1 MYTVYM
7 PLHITNPIVEQKVR
21 DLASLTGES
30 MTDAIGAAVEER
42 LVRMMPSSSPAAQP
56 TVEELLG
63 LVHSFHLQP
72 INEDLTDDEILG
84 YGPDGFCE

>member
-1 MYTVYM
+1 MYM
-7 PLHITNPIVEQKVR
+7 ALHITNPSVEQKVR

-42 LVRMMPSSSPAAQP
+42 LVRMKPSSARAAQP
-56 TVEELLG
+56 TVEELLA
-63 LVHSFHLQP
+63 LVHSFHLRP

-84 YGPDGFCE
+84 YGPDGLWE